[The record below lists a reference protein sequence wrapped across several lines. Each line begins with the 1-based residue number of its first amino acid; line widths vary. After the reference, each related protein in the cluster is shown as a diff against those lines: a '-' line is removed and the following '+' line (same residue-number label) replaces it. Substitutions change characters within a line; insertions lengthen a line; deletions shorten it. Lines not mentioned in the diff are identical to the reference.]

1 MKKKIKIR
9 TPIEGYFFF
18 LNKKEIAIDCED
30 EDKPKIIYEVLK
42 RLKVNKVLVDLNPE
56 PEDEFLWSYVRLNS
70 QIMGRK
76 ITNEELNKNFKKFG
90 FHFINYKT
98 VITSLDNLYR
108 FLPVVCKYDT
118 LLIAKKSVSLKRF
131 IKGEEEIRITITHN
145 PTIYVESTTM
155 NLIKISQILNE
166 ILTGIPPPSE
176 RDAKGLK
183 RWVFKKE

>member
-1 MKKKIKIR
+1 
-9 TPIEGYFFF
+9 
-18 LNKKEIAIDCED
+18 
-30 EDKPKIIYEVLK
+30 
-42 RLKVNKVLVDLNPE
+42 
-56 PEDEFLWSYVRLNS
+56 
-70 QIMGRK
+70 MGRK

-118 LLIAKKSVSLKRF
+118 LLIARKSVSLKRF
-131 IKGEEEIRITITHN
+131 IKGEEEIRIIITHN
-145 PTIYVESTTM
+145 PTIYVESTPM

-183 RWVFKKE
+183 RWVLKKE